1 MEADIRVVKEMLVDA
16 EKSRQ
21 AFFESTTKK
30 QLLDAQSKLQRSQK
44 QLTDKQGKLLADV
57 SLMDADAIDP
67 EWASSQ
73 HKLSGALDVVN
84 NLVGLLTLHFQL
96 SNTAFVSEEALTQFG
111 MAIDAL
117 PNNTAPFMIVAS
129 KATADCAFELS
140 KIGTGSAAH
149 AYDFLTPLVSHP
161 QFQHDVVEV
170 AYDKV
175 VGKHL
180 GLVLAASKDDYAAS
194 VEAFNASVGPLPSCM
209 HADLCEQTQ
218 HLDRNLR
225 TVT

>member
-1 MEADIRVVKEMLVDA
+1 M
-16 EKSRQ
+16 
-21 AFFESTTKK
+21 
-30 QLLDAQSKLQRSQK
+30 
-44 QLTDKQGKLLADV
+44 
-57 SLMDADAIDP
+57 
-67 EWASSQ
+67 
-73 HKLSGALDVVN
+73 
-84 NLVGLLTLHFQL
+84 GLLTLHFHL

-149 AYDFLTPLVSHP
+149 AYDFLTTLVRHP

-194 VEAFNASVGPLPSCM
+194 VEAFNASVGSLPSCI
-209 HADLCEQTQ
+209 HADLSEQTED
-218 HLDRNLR
+218 LDRNLP